1 MLRDRRIIFTAS
13 FLRAVDNGL
22 IGVLAGIYL
31 AQLGLDP
38 AAWGAVLGAG
48 IAGTAVGAAGGMFWG
63 DRLGRKRW
71 VVGLGVLAA
80 VGGVPFALS
89 SHARRPGAAPFLR
102 QPDPPGQGPAA
113 GA

>member
-13 FLRAVDNGL
+13 FLRAVANGL

-48 IAGTAVGAAGGMFWG
+48 IAGTAVGAAGVRFWA
-63 DRLGRKRW
+63 DRIGRKRW
-71 VVGLGVLAA
+71 LVPPGVFAAAGGLL
-80 VGGVPFALS
+80 FSFS
-89 SHARRPGAAPFLR
+89 SPLLLLPLPPFL
-102 QPDPPGQGPAA
+102 P
-113 GA
+113 